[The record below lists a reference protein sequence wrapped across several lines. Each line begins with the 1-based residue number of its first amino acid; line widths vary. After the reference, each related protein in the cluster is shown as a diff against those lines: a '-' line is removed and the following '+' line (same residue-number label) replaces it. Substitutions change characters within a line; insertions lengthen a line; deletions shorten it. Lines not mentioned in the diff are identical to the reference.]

1 MPSLVILQQ
10 TVDPILTELSKMV
23 DLPQMLWFPCA
34 RPRVRCIREHRHF
47 FANGEQK
54 FVKYLFIRMLAL
66 MALVAGSTYAVSAQD
81 FRPVLLYDIGGKFD
95 KSFNEAAFRGAER
108 FNAATGIEFRDF
120 EPNSETQYEQALK
133 RFARRRADLIVAV
146 GVGYAVAVRNVAERY
161 PDVKFTVI
169 DAVIDLP
176 NVQSVTFKENE
187 GSFLVGM
194 VAGMAT
200 KSGKVGFIGGM
211 DIPLIRRFQVGYN
224 QGVRFV
230 RDDIEF
236 IENYVGTT
244 PSAWNDPIKAAEM
257 AKSQYARGVDIIFS
271 AAGPSGLG
279 VINAAK
285 DSNALAIGVDSN
297 QNHVQPGFVLTSMLK
312 RVDLAVEQ
320 AMQQAKDGT
329 WAPGHVVMGLPEGGV
344 DYALDDYNASL
355 ISDEM
360 KQRLEEARAKI
371 ISGEITVADVEGSNE
386 GH

>member
-1 MPSLVILQQ
+1 M
-10 TVDPILTELSKMV
+10 
-23 DLPQMLWFPCA
+23 
-34 RPRVRCIREHRHF
+34 
-47 FANGEQK
+47 
-54 FVKYLFIRMLAL
+54 KYLFVRMLAL
-66 MALVAGSTYAVSAQD
+66 MALFVVPASLASGQN

-108 FNAATGIEFRDF
+108 FAQETGIDFRDF

-133 RFARRRADLIVAV
+133 RFARRGADLVVAV
-146 GVGYAVAVRNVAERY
+146 GVGYSVALRNVAERY

-176 NVQSVTFKENE
+176 NVQSITFKENE

-194 VAGMAT
+194 IAGMAT
-200 KSGKVGFIGGM
+200 QSGKVGFIGGM
-211 DIPLIRRFQVGYN
+211 DIPLIRRFQVGYA
-224 QGVRFV
+224 QGVRHV
-230 RDDIEF
+230 RGDVEF
-236 IENYVGTT
+236 IDNYVGTT

-285 DSNALAIGVDSN
+285 DSGALAIGVDSN

-312 RVDLAVEQ
+312 RVDLAVER
-320 AMQQAKDGT
+320 AMQQAQSGT
-329 WAPGHVVMGLPEGGV
+329 WQAGHYVLGLPEGGV
-344 DYALDDYNASL
+344 DYAMDEHNAAL

-360 KQRLEEARAKI
+360 RQKLEDARAKI
-371 ISGEITVADVEGSNE
+371 ISGEIVVADVDGGNE

>member
-1 MPSLVILQQ
+1 MLAFAALVIL
-10 TVDPILTELSKMV
+10 PAS
-23 DLPQMLWFPCA
+23 
-34 RPRVRCIREHRHF
+34 
-47 FANGEQK
+47 FA
-54 FVKYLFIRMLAL
+54 
-66 MALVAGSTYAVSAQD
+66 SAQN

-95 KSFNEAAFRGAER
+95 KSFNEAAFRGAEQFAR
-108 FNAATGIEFRDF
+108 ETGIEFRDF

-146 GVGYAVAVRNVAERY
+146 GVGYSVAVRNVAEQF
-161 PDVKFTVI
+161 PNVKFTVI

-194 VAGMAT
+194 IAGLASE
-200 KSGKVGFIGGM
+200 SGKIGFIGGM
-211 DIPLIRRFQVGYN
+211 DIPLIRRFQVGYE
-224 QGVRFV
+224 QGANYVRG
-230 RDDIEF
+230 DLEF

-285 DSNALAIGVDSN
+285 DNGALAIGVDSN

-312 RVDLAVEQ
+312 RVDLAVQQ
-320 AMQQAKDGT
+320 AMLSAHGGT
-329 WAPGHVVMGLPEGGV
+329 WAPGHQVLGLPEGGV
-344 DYALDDYNASL
+344 DYAMDEHNAAL
-355 ISDEM
+355 ISEEM
-360 KQRLEEARAKI
+360 RTQIEAARAKI
-371 ISGEITVADVEGSNE
+371 VSGEIVVADVDGGND

>member
-1 MPSLVILQQ
+1 MKFSFFRLLALAALVIL
-10 TVDPILTELSKMV
+10 PSS
-23 DLPQMLWFPCA
+23 
-34 RPRVRCIREHRHF
+34 
-47 FANGEQK
+47 FA
-54 FVKYLFIRMLAL
+54 
-66 MALVAGSTYAVSAQD
+66 SAQN

-95 KSFNEAAFRGAER
+95 KSFNEAAFRGAEQFAR
-108 FNAATGIEFRDF
+108 ETGIEFRDF

-146 GVGYAVAVRNVAERY
+146 GVGYSVAVRNVAEQF
-161 PDVKFTVI
+161 PNVKFTVI

-176 NVQSVTFKENE
+176 NVQSITFKENE

-194 VAGMAT
+194 IAALASE
-200 KSGKVGFIGGM
+200 SGKIGFIGGM
-211 DIPLIRRFQVGYN
+211 DIPLIRRFQVGYE
-224 QGVRFV
+224 QGANYVRN
-230 RDDIEF
+230 DLEF

-285 DSNALAIGVDSN
+285 DNGALAIGVDSN

-312 RVDLAVEQ
+312 RVDLAVQQ
-320 AMQQAKDGT
+320 AMLAAHGGT
-329 WAPGHVVMGLPEGGV
+329 WAPGHQVLGLPEGGV
-344 DYALDDYNASL
+344 DYAMDEHNAAL
-355 ISDEM
+355 ISEDMRTQIEA
-360 KQRLEEARAKI
+360 ARAKI
-371 ISGEITVADVEGSNE
+371 VTGEIVVADVDGGND

>member
-1 MPSLVILQQ
+1 
-10 TVDPILTELSKMV
+10 
-23 DLPQMLWFPCA
+23 
-34 RPRVRCIREHRHF
+34 
-47 FANGEQK
+47 
-54 FVKYLFIRMLAL
+54 
-66 MALVAGSTYAVSAQD
+66 MALIVVPASLASGQN

-108 FNAATGIEFRDF
+108 FAQETGVDFRDF

-133 RFARRRADLIVAV
+133 RFARRGADIVVAV
-146 GVGYAVAVRNVAERY
+146 GVGYSVALRNVAERY

-176 NVQSVTFKENE
+176 NVQSITFKENE

-194 VAGMAT
+194 IAGMAT
-200 KSGKVGFIGGM
+200 ESGKVGFIGGM
-211 DIPLIRRFQVGYN
+211 DIPLIRRFQVGYA
-224 QGVRFV
+224 QGVRHV
-230 RDDIEF
+230 RDDVEF
-236 IENYVGTT
+236 IDNYVGTT

-285 DSNALAIGVDSN
+285 DSGALAIGVDSN

-312 RVDLAVEQ
+312 RVDLAVER
-320 AMQQAKDGT
+320 AMQQAQNGT
-329 WAPGHVVMGLPEGGV
+329 WQPGHYVLGLPEGGV
-344 DYALDDYNASL
+344 DYAMDEHNAAL

-360 KQRLEEARAKI
+360 RQKLEDARAKI
-371 ISGEITVADVEGSNE
+371 ISGEIVVADVDGGNE

>member
-1 MPSLVILQQ
+1 M
-10 TVDPILTELSKMV
+10 
-23 DLPQMLWFPCA
+23 
-34 RPRVRCIREHRHF
+34 
-47 FANGEQK
+47 
-54 FVKYLFIRMLAL
+54 KYLFVRMLAL
-66 MALVAGSTYAVSAQD
+66 MTLLVVPASLASGQN

-108 FNAATGIEFRDF
+108 FAQATGTDFRDF

-133 RFARRRADLIVAV
+133 RFARRGADLVVAV
-146 GVGYAVAVRNVAERY
+146 GVGYSVALRNVAERY

-176 NVQSVTFKENE
+176 NVQSITFKENE

-194 VAGMAT
+194 IAGMAT
-200 KSGKVGFIGGM
+200 ESGKVGFIGGM
-211 DIPLIRRFQVGYN
+211 DIPLIRRFQVGYA
-224 QGVRFV
+224 QGVRHV
-230 RDDIEF
+230 RDDVEF
-236 IENYVGTT
+236 IDNYVGTT

-285 DSNALAIGVDSN
+285 DSGALAIGVDSN

-312 RVDLAVEQ
+312 RVDLAVER
-320 AMQQAKDGT
+320 AMQQAQSGT
-329 WAPGHVVMGLPEGGV
+329 WQSGHYVMGLPEGGV
-344 DYALDDYNASL
+344 DYAMDEHNAAL
-355 ISDEM
+355 ISEEM
-360 KQRLEEARAKI
+360 RQKLEDARAKI
-371 ISGEITVADVEGSNE
+371 ISGEIVVADVDGGNE

>member
-1 MPSLVILQQ
+1 MKFSFFRMLVLAALVIL
-10 TVDPILTELSKMV
+10 P
-23 DLPQMLWFPCA
+23 A
-34 RPRVRCIREHRHF
+34 
-47 FANGEQK
+47 
-54 FVKYLFIRMLAL
+54 
-66 MALVAGSTYAVSAQD
+66 TYASAQN

-95 KSFNEAAFRGAER
+95 KSFNEAAFRGAEQFAR
-108 FNAATGIEFRDF
+108 ETGIEFRDF

-146 GVGYAVAVRNVAERY
+146 GVGYSVAVRNVAEQF
-161 PDVKFTVI
+161 PNVKFTVI

-176 NVQSVTFKENE
+176 NVQSITFKENE

-194 VAGMAT
+194 IAALASE
-200 KSGKVGFIGGM
+200 KGKIGFIGGM
-211 DIPLIRRFQVGYN
+211 DIPLIRRFQVGYE
-224 QGVRFV
+224 QGANYV
-230 RDDIEF
+230 RDDLEF

-285 DSNALAIGVDSN
+285 DNGALAIGVDSN

-312 RVDLAVEQ
+312 RVDLAVQQ
-320 AMQQAKDGT
+320 AMLGAQNGT
-329 WAPGHVVMGLPEGGV
+329 WTPGHQVLGLPEGGV
-344 DYALDDYNASL
+344 DYAMDEHNAAL
-355 ISDEM
+355 ISEDM
-360 KQRLEEARAKI
+360 RAQLEAARAKI
-371 ISGEITVADVEGSNE
+371 ISGEIVVADVDGGND

>member
-1 MPSLVILQQ
+1 M
-10 TVDPILTELSKMV
+10 
-23 DLPQMLWFPCA
+23 
-34 RPRVRCIREHRHF
+34 
-47 FANGEQK
+47 
-54 FVKYLFIRMLAL
+54 KYLFLRTLAL
-66 MALVAGSTYAVSAQD
+66 LALVVGVTSVAPAQS

-108 FNAATGIEFRDF
+108 FSQDSGINVRDF

-146 GVGYAVAVRNVAERY
+146 GVGYSVAVRNVAEQF
-161 PDVKFTVI
+161 PNTKFTVI

-176 NVQSVTFKENE
+176 NVQSITFKENE

-194 VAGMAT
+194 IASMASE
-200 KSGKVGFIGGM
+200 SGKIGFIGGM

-224 QGVRFV
+224 QGARYV

-236 IENYVGTT
+236 IENFVGTT

-285 DSNALAIGVDSN
+285 DSGALAIGVDSN

-312 RVDLAVEQ
+312 RVDLAVLN
-320 AMQQAKDGT
+320 AMQQANTDT
-329 WAPGHVVMGLPEGGV
+329 WQAGHIVMGLDQGGV
-344 DYALDDYNASL
+344 DYAMDENNAAL

-360 KQRLEEARAKI
+360 RQSLEDARAKI
-371 ISGEITVADVEGSNE
+371 IAGEIVVADVDGGNE